1 MMQQNYRDI
10 SQFMN
15 CPLPYPDSC
24 GKSLRIHITFIP
36 SILSILSNRLHEF
49 AKPSDTKRKNKT
61 KQKKEQISETQGFFG
76 DHLPGSVWTD
86 TVQKYPNS
94 DSSGKSLRMHTTFI
108 LIILSRGIVIQIL
121 AHFTQRANCTK
132 QKSNIS

>member
-15 CPLPYPDSC
+15 CPLSYPDSC
-24 GKSLRIHITFIP
+24 RKSLRIHITFIP

-49 AKPSDTKRKNKT
+49 AKPSDTIRKNKT
-61 KQKKEQISETQGFFG
+61 KERTNFRKLGFFG

-86 TVQKYPNS
+86 AVQKCPNS
-94 DSSGKSLRMHTTFI
+94 DSCGKSLRMHTTFI

-121 AHFTQRANCTK
+121 AHFTPRANCTK